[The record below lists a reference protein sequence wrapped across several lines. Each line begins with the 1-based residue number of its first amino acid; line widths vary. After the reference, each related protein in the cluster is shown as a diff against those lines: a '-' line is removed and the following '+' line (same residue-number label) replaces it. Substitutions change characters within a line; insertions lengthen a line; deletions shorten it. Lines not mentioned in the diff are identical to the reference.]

1 MIGNWGG
8 RTACGLIV
16 AIVAVGAAS
25 CGSGVSF
32 RMSYPQSSEDN
43 RFIGPDLEMSFSFQ
57 RQSVRL
63 VVFNTGDADAIIN
76 WDQATFVSAGGEAVR
91 LVSAGRPL
99 LYTIPAGSRASA
111 ELTLATWHSGR
122 SSIWRRR
129 AHLKKQLVHESQAE
143 QEGAQVR
150 LIVPVRKMGLDGS
163 VVDEVMEFVF
173 AVSTRAKPED
183 AGGGYTE
190 PPIF

>member
-1 MIGNWGG
+1 MPGYWRG
-8 RTACGLIV
+8 RITCGLLA
-16 AIVAVGAAS
+16 AIVTTVVVS
-25 CGSGVSF
+25 CGPGVQF
-32 RMSYPQSSEDN
+32 CMSYPQVSEDN
-43 RFIGPDLEMSFSFQ
+43 RFIGPDLEMSFTFQ
-57 RQSVRL
+57 RQSVRM

-143 QEGAQVR
+143 VGGAQVR
-150 LIVPVRKMGLDGS
+150 MIIPVRKMGLDGS
-163 VVDEVMEFVF
+163 VADEVMEFVF
-173 AVSTRAKPED
+173 GVTTGKKAGNE
-183 AGGGYTE
+183 GGGYTE